1 MEKLSSVLEKDDE
14 AFPRRRAME
23 CFTLWIQTRHSMA
36 DRILRSDEFSRRDD
50 ENASTETSTTDTSY
64 TEGIHSSNDV
74 QNLSILSLPEAVK
87 TPPGVGIGRSVF
99 HACQDFDWEVK
110 LRGLEFWEA
119 VIGFF
124 TGFSKTKKE
133 NANTGN
139 ANSFSEEASAGCDD
153 SKRECVKTGKV
164 HQLFQVLFDLGALN
178 ILGEALNDCD
188 HMVCEKALEIL
199 ALLQGIGDPE
209 KCNLEK
215 CIKTALH
222 FQESLGK
229 GFGLEEFKS
238 ILQAT
243 DFPAL
248 TQSTEA
254 ADSAVRSDPVSLIE
268 DILMAATHRDENLLD
283 CY

>member
-23 CFTLWIQTRHSMA
+23 CFTLWIQTRHRMA

-50 ENASTETSTTDTSY
+50 VNASPKTGTTDTSY

-74 QNLSILSLPEAVK
+74 QNFSVLSLPEAVK
-87 TPPGVGIGRSVF
+87 TPSGLGISRSVC

-124 TGFSKTKKE
+124 TGSKTKKGSE
-133 NANTGN
+133 NTGD
-139 ANSFSEEASAGCDD
+139 AKSFFEEASTCCDD
-153 SKRECVKTGKV
+153 SKRECVKTGKI
-164 HQLFQVLFDLGALN
+164 QLLFQVLFNMGALN
-178 ILGEALNDCD
+178 ILSEALNDCD
-188 HMVCEKALEIL
+188 HIVCEKALEIL
-199 ALLQGIGDPE
+199 ALLQGFGDPE
-209 KCNLEK
+209 NCNLEK

-254 ADSAVRSDPVSLIE
+254 ADSVVRSDPVSLIE
-268 DILMAATHRDENLLD
+268 DILMAATQRDENLLD